1 MNVDDER
8 VLALGIQPD
17 RLGEERFDLELV
29 IVRNERERIDL
40 TEGLAAQQG
49 GIQIGGFMRIDVQ
62 LRCIGG

>member
-29 IVRNERERIDL
+29 IVRDERERIDVA
-40 TEGLAAQQG
+40 EGFAAQQG
-49 GIQIGGFMRIDVQ
+49 GVQIGGFVRIDVQ
-62 LRCIGG
+62 LRRIGR